1 LKSLPFRRRAATT
14 NCINF
19 VHFYNLLKKHIVATI
34 IFLLAFVGSLG
45 GGAQG
50 RAAESTITQTGLIKL
65 FAAADESSELVAA
78 LAKED
83 RFVPLATGSG
93 LDGAKWYL
101 VKTDNGL
108 VGWVKDSGQEEAKK
122 LDSYFRPVPVD
133 LSFPKPKERSAS
145 PATAPGT
152 KVVIPITTNG
162 SLVMV
167 RVTFNNSVTANL
179 ALDTGATTTLV
190 SRRIARDLGLSALG
204 KVRGYGVGGSFVGQ
218 VARVDTVRVG
228 EAETFNLVVA
238 IHDFSPDPRVEG
250 LLGLDFL
257 NRFEM
262 SLDTRKRQLFLTPR

>member
-1 LKSLPFRRRAATT
+1 LLCRPRAPNTYCR
-14 NCINF
+14 NL
-19 VHFYNLLKKHIVATI
+19 VHFHNFLKKHIVAKI
-34 IFLLAFVGSLG
+34 ILLLAFAGSVGG
-45 GGAQG
+45 DARG
-50 RAAESTITQTGLIKL
+50 RAAESTTTQPVLIKL
-65 FAAADESSELVAA
+65 FAAADESSEILAA
-78 LAKED
+78 LGKEQQ
-83 RFVPLATGSG
+83 FVPLATGSG

-101 VKTDNGL
+101 IKTDTGL
-108 VGWVKDSGQEEAKK
+108 VGWVKDSDQEEAKK
-122 LDSYFRPVPVD
+122 LDSYFKPVPVE
-133 LSFPKPKERSAS
+133 LSFPKSKDRIGS
-145 PATAPGT
+145 PAIAPGT
-152 KVVIPITTNG
+152 KIVVPIETNG

-218 VARVDTVRVG
+218 VARVETVRVG
-228 EAETFNLVVA
+228 EAETSNLVVA